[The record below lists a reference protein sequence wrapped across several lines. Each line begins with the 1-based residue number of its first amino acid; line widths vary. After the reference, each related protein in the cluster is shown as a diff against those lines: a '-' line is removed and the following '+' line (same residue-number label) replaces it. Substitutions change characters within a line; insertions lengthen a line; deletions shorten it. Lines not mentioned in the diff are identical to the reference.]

1 MPQTVGQLK
10 SLDQSQNFVTF
21 TAAARGVI
29 AAVCRRSGQQVV
41 VLAWPAGAA
50 YLPATCYVPSEFDV
64 VVTYVEG
71 CPVYA
76 DSRRL
81 AMFVTRRIVLDAE
94 ACSAGQPHPPLRTR
108 AVPLKQP
115 GRTAPRFRFDAFAAK
130 VNRDLM
136 RELVPQYADRF
147 TEKVVARYV
156 RAAIDDL
163 RGSVK
168 PEALPELA
176 ARLAHHRLASVRQP
190 AATARA
196 N

>member
-81 AMFVTRRIVLDAE
+81 AAT
-94 ACSAGQPHPPLRTR
+94 
-108 AVPLKQP
+108 
-115 GRTAPRFRFDAFAAK
+115 TA
-130 VNRDLM
+130 
-136 RELVPQYADRF
+136 
-147 TEKVVARYV
+147 
-156 RAAIDDL
+156 
-163 RGSVK
+163 
-168 PEALPELA
+168 
-176 ARLAHHRLASVRQP
+176 
-190 AATARA
+190 
-196 N
+196 